1 MNELS
6 NFDLTDIITHM
17 KLDKHFDGIYSK
29 DQLPKELIRGKFYI
43 INLQDH
49 DKGDGTHWTV
59 FYYNKPLTSVYFD
72 SYGFI
77 APQDVQNKITPYI
90 FNDAEIQDFNSSACG
105 YFCITLAQSLK
116 QIIKACISLCIS
128 DNAIILFISEFTITV
143 STIYTVIFTKIIKF
157 S

>member
-17 KLDKHFDGIYSK
+17 KLDKHFGGIYSK

-49 DKGDGTHWTV
+49 DKGDGTHWTA
-59 FYYNKPLTSVYFD
+59 FYYNKPLTSIYFD

-105 YFCITLAQSLK
+105 YFCIA
-116 QIIKACISLCIS
+116 
-128 DNAIILFISEFTITV
+128 F
-143 STIYTVIFTKIIKF
+143 IKF
-157 S
+157 LHNKADKHEAYKTFLKLFKLNTLKNDKILQHLLY